1 MRRFASF
8 AIPAFLVVVVA
19 ACSKEQGQDYAC
31 KCTFLTD
38 FDDGSS
44 IDVNVCSPSLE
55 RLDGFARGCAQ
66 AAAPA
71 PIEACTCK
79 LERSDASCS
88 AGACRLRVHEP

>member
-8 AIPAFLVVVVA
+8 IVSTPLLVA
-19 ACSKEQGQDYAC
+19 GCSKEPGQDYAC

-44 IDVNVCSPSLE
+44 IDVDVCSPTQE

-66 AAAPA
+66 QAAPA
-71 PIEACTCK
+71 PVEACTCK
-79 LERSDASCS
+79 LERADAACEVGS
-88 AGACRLRVHEP
+88 CRLRVHEP

>member
-8 AIPAFLVVVVA
+8 CIAALCILVA
-19 ACSKEQGQDYAC
+19 SCSKERGQEYAC

-44 IDVNVCSPSLE
+44 IDVDVCSPTPE

-66 AAAPA
+66 QAAPA

-79 LERSDASCS
+79 LERRESVCE
-88 AGACRLRVHEP
+88 AGSCRLRMNER

>member
-8 AIPAFLVVVVA
+8 VLAACVVWIG
-19 ACSKEQGQDYAC
+19 CSKEPGHTYAC

-44 IDVNVCSPSLE
+44 IEVDVCSPSYE

-66 AAAPA
+66 QAAPA

-79 LERSDASCS
+79 SEPSTASCE
-88 AGACRLRVHEP
+88 AGSCRLRVNPP

>member
-8 AIPAFLVVVVA
+8 GAFALVATA
-19 ACSKEQGQDYAC
+19 ASCSKEQGHDYAC

-44 IDVNVCSPSLE
+44 IDIDVCSPSLE

-71 PIEACTCK
+71 PIEACTCT
-79 LERSDASCS
+79 LERADAGCS
-88 AGACRLRVHEP
+88 VGACRLRIRDP

>member
-8 AIPAFLVVVVA
+8 SLVAVLVGVTS
-19 ACSKEQGQDYAC
+19 CSKEQGDDYTC

-44 IDVNVCSPSLE
+44 IDINVCSPSIE
-55 RLDGFARGCAQ
+55 RLDGFARGCAH

-71 PIEACTCK
+71 PVEACTCK
-79 LERSDASCS
+79 LERANAGCS
-88 AGACRLRVHEP
+88 VGACRLRIRDP

>member
-8 AIPAFLVVVVA
+8 LVVIALVIIA
-19 ACSKEQGQDYAC
+19 SCSKERGHEYEC

-38 FDDGSS
+38 FDDASS
-44 IDVNVCSPSLE
+44 IDVDVCSPTPE

-66 AAAPA
+66 QAAPA

-79 LERSDASCS
+79 SERADSVCEVGS
-88 AGACRLRVHEP
+88 CRLRVHEQ